1 MAFCGASVA
10 DPKHRRCSVPAP
22 AGLEVRLAMHSLQPR
37 FCNRGWPEL
46 HVRVNVNTGRV
57 SVSSRRSEIHVAHA
71 VMDDAA
77 ES

>member
-1 MAFCGASVA
+1 
-10 DPKHRRCSVPAP
+10 
-22 AGLEVRLAMHSLQPR
+22 MHSLQPR